1 MDLFKNNIVAG
12 VGIAFTAAVLAPILI
27 PAMGRVGRPL
37 TKSLVRGGMQL
48 YEKGREVVAV
58 AGESVEDIM
67 AEIRAENAVAVAPAP
82 AAAPTQGWT
91 AGAAER
97 RQSGNGT
104 RQPDGSG
111 DQGAQSS

>member
-12 VGIAFTAAVLAPILI
+12 VGLALTAAVLAPILI

-67 AEIRAENAVAVAPAP
+67 AEIRAEGSAAPAP
-82 AAAPTQGWT
+82 VAAAGQGWT
-91 AGAAER
+91 PGVER
-97 RQSGNGT
+97 RQTGNGA
-104 RQPDGSG
+104 
-111 DQGAQSS
+111 DQGAHGT